1 MNYVCVN
8 GKLSLADK
16 PVIFANN
23 RGYRY
28 GDGLFETM
36 KMVRNKI
43 VLEKYHFE
51 RLFAGLELLKIPR
64 PRSFNASSLRMQIQA
79 LARKNRCT
87 DLARVRLSVS
97 RGNGGFT
104 ERKLD
109 LQWLIECTALSG
121 DTNSLN
127 KKGLLVDI
135 FPGAQKSCDQ
145 FCNLK
150 SANFLVYVM
159 ASQHAIEN
167 NLDDSLVSNVKG
179 HLADS
184 TISNIFLIKN
194 NLIITPSLS
203 EGCINGVMRRWLIE
217 QLKAAGFDMREGVVT
232 KNDLEAFDEMFLSNA
247 MGLRWVAQFKTKKY
261 GKMRAMEIHER
272 FIAPL
277 FE

>member
-8 GKLSLADK
+8 GKLYPANK
-16 PVIFANN
+16 PVIHADN

-51 RLFAGLELLKIPR
+51 RLFAGLDLLKIPR
-64 PRSFNASSLRMQIQA
+64 PRSLNVSSLRTQIRA
-79 LARKNRCT
+79 LARKNKCT

-97 RGNGGFT
+97 RGNGGLT

-109 LQWLIECTALSG
+109 IQWIIECTPLSV
-121 DTNSLN
+121 DTNNLN

-135 FPGAQKSCDQ
+135 FPGAEKSCDR

-159 ASQHAIEN
+159 ASQHALDN
-167 NLDDSLVSNVKG
+167 DLDDSLVSNVKG

-184 TISNIFLIKN
+184 TISNIFLVKN

-217 QLKAAGFDMREGVVT
+217 QLKAGGFDMREGVVT

-247 MGLRWVAQFKTKKY
+247 MGLRWVAQFNKKKY
-261 GKMRAMEIHER
+261 GKTRIRYIHDR